1 MDTDFAGEAAVASS
15 LDDGSLPSP
24 AHFDEWH
31 DAHGVRAHWQQFF
44 QLESP
49 VELAGKQGDADRQI
63 RDNGITYNVYADTQN
78 EAWSPPELIRRMV
91 AAGELGRKAG
101 KGFYDYE

>member
-1 MDTDFAGEAAVASS
+1 M
-15 LDDGSLPSP
+15 
-24 AHFDEWH
+24 H
-31 DAHGVRAHWQQFF
+31 QQM
-44 QLESP
+44 
-49 VELAGKQGDADRQI
+49 
-63 RDNGITYNVYADTQN
+63 YADTQN